1 MIVFRNFNLF
11 RLLSL
16 QVASASLGA
25 RQAGSNAFFELSEFT
40 QTGQAYLLRVSGGSY
55 ARGHGFFPLS
65 TRTTT
70 QGTGQNGRNHDHF
83 YKFQSSRLL
92 SSQAASPV

>member
-16 QVASASLGA
+16 QVAPASLGV
-25 RQAGSNAFFELSEFT
+25 RQPGSNAFFKLSECA
-40 QTGQAYLLRVSGGSY
+40 QTGQADLLRVSGGSC

-65 TRTTT
+65 TRTKT
-70 QGTGQNGRNHDHF
+70 QSTGQNGRNHDHF
-83 YKFQSSRLL
+83 YKFQASRLL